1 MILAA
6 LESASGTRIAL
17 KLDRVMRFQLPL
29 IMMGMIGRSVIVCRA
44 ATYIIREVGR
54 RRGDGG
60 AGQFHP
66 GSRPTVSFDNVS
78 LCFSPAIV

>member
-1 MILAA
+1 
-6 LESASGTRIAL
+6 
-17 KLDRVMRFQLPL
+17 
-29 IMMGMIGRSVIVCRA
+29 VCRA